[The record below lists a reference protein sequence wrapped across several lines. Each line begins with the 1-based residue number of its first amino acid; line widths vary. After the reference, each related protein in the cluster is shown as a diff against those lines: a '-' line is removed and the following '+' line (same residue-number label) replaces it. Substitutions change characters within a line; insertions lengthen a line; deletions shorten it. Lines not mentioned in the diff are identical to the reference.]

1 MEGIEKEIN
10 DFYDKWE
17 YYCYPDKSEKC
28 RKAVDDFLKRIDE
41 LQDETSNGG
50 FILDEG
56 NKKEKAKLLYLKGKI
71 LDLLPTYEKS
81 AEEFLNKSV
90 NMVRCRSSLTP

>member
-1 MEGIEKEIN
+1 MQASSRRLPQE
-10 DFYDKWE
+10 DRRPPRLDKYSWLH
-17 YYCYPDKSEKC
+17 
-28 RKAVDDFLKRIDE
+28 F
-41 LQDETSNGG
+41 
-50 FILDEG
+50 LDEG

-90 NMVRCRSSLTP
+90 SWLLV